1 MKGASGVKGKQARLI
16 TSNTSGKYISLR
28 WPWRQQLLPL
38 SSCVDSIKEHLR
50 DVSQTSVASE
60 KEPILARVGFFDDSD
75 RRSFASC
82 PKHRAEFGVR
92 FRPTTKCQHPLRGN
106 QRQKAE
112 RGINLK
118 MAKEIKA
125 RRNTVF
131 PGGAGILD
139 CVLHLVKVCYIQI
152 LRT

>member
-1 MKGASGVKGKQARLI
+1 MAQLSCSF
-16 TSNTSGKYISLR
+16 TSLCGNKCDISSR
-28 WPWRQQLLPL
+28 WSARQQLVPL

-60 KEPILARVGFFDDSD
+60 KELILARVGYFDDSD
-75 RRSFASC
+75 GRNFTIY

-92 FRPTTKCQHPLRGN
+92 FRPTAKYQHPYNEN
-106 QRQKAE
+106 QRRRVE

-118 MAKEIKA
+118 TAGEIKA
-125 RRNTVF
+125 KWNTVVS
-131 PGGAGILD
+131 GGAGILD
-139 CVLHLVKVCYIQI
+139 CILHLVKVCYIQI